1 MLQLYEFLFKAVHLL
16 YLTLYTGNLADIEY
30 ILIYLILQKRLKN
43 CVCHLQKKKSGD
55 LKGTLCNFVFKSLS

>member
-43 CVCHLQKKKSGD
+43 CVCHLQKKKKVGI
-55 LKGTLCNFVFKSLS
+55 